1 MEGEELTETE
11 LGRNKPTASQFVPQ
25 AGLGLGIGCLSV
37 HEEIQ
42 SPVMSF
48 RFFFGVAAFPRSAIL
63 GTGQRPPTSQVHR
76 LRLRDEQS

>member
-48 RFFFGVAAFPRSAIL
+48 RFFFWSCSFSTLCYTWYWAKTTNI
-63 GTGQRPPTSQVHR
+63 TSPSTSLAR
-76 LRLRDEQS
+76 